1 MITVKEYVESLDD
14 CTKVKIINDFNN
26 FESKGSIGESVI
38 RLHVNNL
45 MLKLSMQ
52 EDHVVFLMQ
61 QLAFECFR
69 YFANLWITIDDE

>member
-1 MITVKEYVESLDD
+1 MITVKEYVKSLSD

-26 FESKGSIGESVI
+26 FESKGSIGESTI
-38 RLHVNNL
+38 RLHANNI
-45 MLKLSMQ
+45 MQKLSMQ

>member
-38 RLHVNNL
+38 RLHANNL
-45 MLKLSMQ
+45 MLRLSMQ
-52 EDHVVFLMQ
+52 EEYVIFLMQ

-69 YFANLWITIDDE
+69 YFANLWITIVEA